1 MAKQERAIATREA
14 LVAAA
19 GRVFAAKHFETARV
33 ADILTE
39 AGITQGAFYFH
50 FPEGKKQIAEELI
63 QRQDAQFIQLR
74 DELFNSDLDGLSAI
88 LALSDALGQAL
99 HADPV
104 TQAGIRLVTQASTT
118 FPDAA
123 KLPDPTWIDAITTL
137 LDRARN
143 DGGLH
148 DDVDI
153 PAAAYSL
160 VYLFTGA
167 QVSSF
172 VNDNW
177 TNVQHILHAIEPFV
191 LRALTA
197 PGFTPRN
204 HEQNAWGANHSETA

>member
-1 MAKQERAIATREA
+1 MVLTNSRLRRSSASRDTTTWRSACGPPRPSRTEPRDLAPLTGPLA
-14 LVAAA
+14 V
-19 GRVFAAKHFETARV
+19 VETVSRSP
-33 ADILTE
+33 T
-39 AGITQGAFYFH
+39 G
-50 FPEGKKQIAEELI
+50 P
-63 QRQDAQFIQLR
+63 
-74 DELFNSDLDGLSAI
+74 
-88 LALSDALGQAL
+88 
-99 HADPV
+99 
-104 TQAGIRLVTQASTT
+104 
-118 FPDAA
+118 A

-177 TNVQHILHAIEPFV
+177 TNVQHTLHTIEPFV

-204 HEQNAWGANHSETA
+204 RNQNARGADRSETA